1 MKLTNNLSIE
11 STLQKYVSKGFT
23 PMQIEQIQ
31 LGLEAGL
38 DVDKYAIRRFNGVV
52 MLVLRELIESDDNF
66 TIDKFIS
73 CGALNVEYLLAYH
86 KNLAY
91 NHRTFSRL
99 SDNIREYV
107 LSGTPYYVS

>member
-11 STLQKYVSKGFT
+11 SRLQMYKDQQFT
-23 PMQIEQIQ
+23 PTQIEQIQ

-52 MLVLRELIESDDNF
+52 MLVLRELMECNDKF

-73 CGALNVEYLLAYH
+73 CGALNIEYLLAYH

-91 NHRTFSRL
+91 KHRTLSRL
-99 SDNIREYV
+99 SDDIREYV
-107 LSGTPYYVS
+107 LSGAPYYVK

>member
-11 STLQKYVSKGFT
+11 SKLQMYKDQQFM

-52 MLVLRELIESDDNF
+52 MLVLRELMELNDNF

-86 KNLAY
+86 KSLAY
-91 NHRTFSRL
+91 RHRTFSRL
-99 SDNIREYV
+99 SDDIREYV
-107 LSGTPYYVS
+107 LSGAPYYVS